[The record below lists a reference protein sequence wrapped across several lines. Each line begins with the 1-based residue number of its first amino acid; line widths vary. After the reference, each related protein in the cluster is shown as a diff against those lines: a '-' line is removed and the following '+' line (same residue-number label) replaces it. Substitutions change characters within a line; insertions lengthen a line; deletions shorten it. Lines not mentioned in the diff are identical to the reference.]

1 MRRTIVTFARASLVS
16 LVGALLAVAASVAFA
31 RPELSRIEVY
41 SAKDAQMATQALVAV
56 NKGYFKDEGIEVD
69 LKYYQAASEIPAGM
83 IGGSI
88 KIGLG
93 GWVNPMQVAA
103 NDYPVKV
110 VAPLSDIAG
119 TTQLVVKPTIKTARD
134 LEGKKLAMLNIP
146 IIRRF
151 LEDFSKAHGADI
163 ARISVVNTQPS
174 DSLTAFAKGDVDA
187 VLIWQPHT
195 TRAIRESNGVLMHT
209 GVRSYIPGREGNYRV
224 YYNYGVV
231 FMADD
236 FIQKNPNTT
245 EAFLRALVKAQD
257 YLAQPANRPEV
268 AQIIAQPLGMPAD
281 IARQVLGENEYF
293 MKITPDWL
301 RIMQQEVAFYVNA
314 KMLKKAVEPKTLVD
328 GSVLRKIRADLV
340 AE

>member
-1 MRRTIVTFARASLVS
+1 VVPFARALSLVAGF
-16 LVGALLAVAASVAFA
+16 LALALAAPTVQAK
-31 RPELSRIEVY
+31 PEIGRVEVY
-41 SAKDAQMATQALVAV
+41 SAKDAQMAAQALIATH
-56 NKGYFKDEGIEVD
+56 KGYFKEEGLDVD
-69 LKYYQAASEIPAGM
+69 LKFYQSANEIPPGM

-119 TTQLVVKPTIKTARD
+119 TTQLVVKPAIKSAKD

-151 LEDFSKAHGADI
+151 LEDFAKAHGADI
-163 ARISVVNTQPS
+163 AKITVVNTQPS

-195 TRAIRESNGVLMHT
+195 TRAIRESGGVLLHT
-209 GVRSYIPGREGNYRV
+209 GVRSMIPGREGSYRV

-231 FMADD
+231 FMAED

-245 EAFLRALVKAQD
+245 EAFLRGLVKAQD
-257 YLAQPANRPEV
+257 FLAQPANRAEA
-268 AQIIAQPLGMPAD
+268 AQIIAQPLGMPVD

-293 MKITPDWL
+293 MRITPEWL
-301 RIMQQEVAFYVNA
+301 GIMQQEVAFYVNA
-314 KMLKKAVEPKTLVD
+314 KMLKKAVDPKTLVD
-328 GSVLRKIRADLV
+328 GTTLRRVRPDLV
-340 AE
+340 AQ

>member
-1 MRRTIVTFARASLVS
+1 VVRFVRVTVLS
-16 LVGALLAVAASVAFA
+16 LVGVVLSLSAALAA
-31 RPELSRIEVY
+31 PELGRIEVY
-41 SAKDAQMATQALVAV
+41 SAKDAQMATQALIASQ
-56 NKGYFKDEGIEVD
+56 KGYFKEEGLEVD

-103 NDYPVKV
+103 NDYAVKV

-119 TTQLVVKPTIKTARD
+119 TTQLVVKPAIKSAKD

-151 LEDFSKAHGADI
+151 LEDFAKAHGADI
-163 ARISVVNTQPS
+163 TKITVVNTQPS

-195 TRAIRESNGVLMHT
+195 TRAIRESGGVLMHT
-209 GVRSYIPGREGNYRV
+209 GVRSLIPGREGSYRV

-231 FMADD
+231 FMAED
-236 FIQKNPNTT
+236 FIQKNPTTT
-245 EAFLRALVKAQD
+245 EAFLRGLVKAQD
-257 YLAQPANRPEV
+257 FLAQPANRGEA
-268 AQIIAQPLGMPAD
+268 AQIIAQPLGMPVD

-293 MKITPDWL
+293 MKITPEWL
-301 RIMQQEVAFYVNA
+301 KIMQQEVAFYVNA
-314 KMLKKAVEPKTLVD
+314 KMLKRAVEPKTLVD
-328 GSVLRKIRADLV
+328 GTVLRKIRPDLV
-340 AE
+340 AQ

>member
-1 MRRTIVTFARASLVS
+1 MSRLARVGIVG
-16 LVGALLAVAASVAFA
+16 LVGALVAVTLSVAVLA
-31 RPELSRIEVY
+31 AKPELSRIEVY
-41 SAKDAQMATQALVAV
+41 SAKDAQMATQALVAIS
-56 NKGYFKDEGIEVD
+56 KGYFKDEGLEVD

-119 TTQLVVKPTIKTARD
+119 TTQLVVKPAIKNAKD

-151 LEDFSKAHGADI
+151 LEDFSKVHGADI
-163 ARISVVNTQPS
+163 AKISVVNTQPS

-195 TRAIRESNGVLMHT
+195 TRAIRDSGGVLMHT
-209 GVRSYIPGREGNYRV
+209 GVRSFIPGREGSYRV

-231 FMADD
+231 FMAED

-257 YLAQPANRPEV
+257 YLVQPGNRNEV

-293 MKITPDWL
+293 MKITPEWL

>member
-1 MRRTIVTFARASLVS
+1 VTFSRASLVV
-16 LVGALLAVAASVAFA
+16 LVGALLAVTASVVLA

-56 NKGYFKDEGIEVD
+56 HKGYFKDEGLEVD

-119 TTQLVVKPTIKTARD
+119 TTQLVVKPTIKTAKD

-151 LEDFSKAHGADI
+151 LEDFSRVHGADI
-163 ARISVVNTQPS
+163 AKISVVNTQPS

-195 TRAIRESNGVLMHT
+195 TRAIRDSGGVLMHT
-209 GVRSYIPGREGNYRV
+209 GVRSFIPGREGDYRV

-245 EAFLRALVKAQD
+245 EAFLRGLVKAQD
-257 YLAQPANRPEV
+257 YVAQPANRAEV

-281 IARQVLGENEYF
+281 IGRQVLGENEYF

-314 KMLKKAVEPKTLVD
+314 KMLKKPVEPKTLVD
-328 GSVLRKIRADLV
+328 GSVLRKIRPDLV

>member
-1 MRRTIVTFARASLVS
+1 
-16 LVGALLAVAASVAFA
+16 
-31 RPELSRIEVY
+31 
-41 SAKDAQMATQALVAV
+41 
-56 NKGYFKDEGIEVD
+56 
-69 LKYYQAASEIPAGM
+69 M

-119 TTQLVVKPTIKTARD
+119 TTQLVVKPAIKSAKD

-151 LEDFSKAHGADI
+151 LEDFAKAHGADVAKI
-163 ARISVVNTQPS
+163 TVVNTQPS
-174 DSLTAFAKGDVDA
+174 DALTAFAKGDVDA

-195 TRAIRESNGVLMHT
+195 TRAIRESGGVLMHT
-209 GVRSYIPGREGNYRV
+209 GVRSMIAGREGSYRV

-231 FMADD
+231 FMAED

-245 EAFLRALVKAQD
+245 EAFLRGLVKAQD
-257 YLAQPANRPEV
+257 FLAQPANRAEA
-268 AQIIAQPLGMPAD
+268 AQIIAQPLGMQVD

-293 MKITPDWL
+293 MKITPEWL
-301 RIMQQEVAFYVNA
+301 GIMQQEVAFYVNA
-314 KMLKKAVEPKTLVD
+314 KMLKKAVDPKTLVD
-328 GSVLRKIRADLV
+328 GTTLRRVRPDLV
-340 AE
+340 AQ

>member
-1 MRRTIVTFARASLVS
+1 VTFARASLVV
-16 LVGALLAVAASVAFA
+16 LVGALLAVTASVALA

-41 SAKDAQMATQALVAV
+41 SARDAQMATQALVAV
-56 NKGYFKDEGIEVD
+56 SKGYFKEEGLEVD

-119 TTQLVVKPTIKTARD
+119 TTQLVVKPTIKTAKD

-151 LEDFSKAHGADI
+151 LEDFSKAHGADV
-163 ARISVVNTQPS
+163 AKISVVNTQPS
-174 DSLTAFAKGDVDA
+174 DSLTAFAKGDADA

-195 TRAIRESNGVLMHT
+195 TRAIRESGGVLMHT
-209 GVRSYIPGREGNYRV
+209 GVKSFIPGREGNYRV

-245 EAFLRALVKAQD
+245 EAFLRGLVKAQD
-257 YLAQPANRPEV
+257 YVAQPANRAEV

-281 IARQVLGENEYF
+281 IGRQVLGENEYF

-314 KMLKKAVEPKTLVD
+314 KMLKKPVEPKTLVD
-328 GSVLRKIRADLV
+328 GSVLRKIRPDLV

>member
-1 MRRTIVTFARASLVS
+1 MGRCARVGSVA
-16 LVGALLAVAASVAFA
+16 LVGMLLGIILSLPAALAA
-31 RPELSRIEVY
+31 PEIPRVEVY
-41 SAKDAQMATQALVAV
+41 SAKDAQMATQALIASQ
-56 NKGYFKDEGIEVD
+56 KGYFKEEGLEVD

-103 NDYPVKV
+103 NEYPVKV

-119 TTQLVVKPTIKTARD
+119 TTQLVVRPTIKAAKD

-151 LEDFSKAHGADI
+151 LEDFARVHGADVTKI
-163 ARISVVNTQPS
+163 TVVNTQPS

-195 TRAIRESNGVLMHT
+195 TRAIRESGGVLLHT
-209 GVRSYIPGREGNYRV
+209 GVQSHIPGREGAYRV

-231 FMADD
+231 FMAED
-236 FIQKNPNTT
+236 FIRKNPNTT
-245 EAFLRALVKAQD
+245 EAFLRGLVKAQD
-257 YLAQPANRPEV
+257 FLAQPANRTE
-268 AQIIAQPLGMPAD
+268 AASIIAQPLGMPVD

-293 MKITPDWL
+293 MRITPEWL
-301 RIMQQEVAFYVNA
+301 RIMQQEIAFYVNA
-314 KMLKKAVEPKTLVD
+314 KMLKKAVEPSTLVD
-328 GSVLRKIRADLV
+328 GGALRKIRADLV
-340 AE
+340 AP

>member
-1 MRRTIVTFARASLVS
+1 VVHLARVILLSLCAVTLSLSAAGAAPEMARV
-16 LVGALLAVAASVAFA
+16 
-31 RPELSRIEVY
+31 EVY
-41 SAKDAQMATQALVAV
+41 SAKDAQMATQALIASQ
-56 NKGYFKDEGIEVD
+56 KGYFKAEGLDVD

-103 NDYPVKV
+103 NDHPVKV

-119 TTQLVVKPTIKTARD
+119 TTQLVVKPPIKSAKD

-151 LEDFSKAHGADI
+151 LEDFARVHGADV
-163 ARISVVNTQPS
+163 ARITVVNTQPS

-195 TRAIRESNGVLMHT
+195 TRAIRESGGALLHT
-209 GVRSYIPGREGNYRV
+209 GVKSFIPGREGDYRV

-231 FMADD
+231 FMTDD
-236 FIQKNPNTT
+236 FLQKNPNTA
-245 EAFLRALVKAQD
+245 EAFLRGLVKAQD
-257 YLAQPANRPEV
+257 FLAQPANRAEA
-268 AQIIAQPLGMPAD
+268 AQIIAQPLGMPVD

-293 MKITPDWL
+293 MRITPEWL

-314 KMLKKAVEPKTLVD
+314 KMLKKAVVPASLVD
-328 GSVLRKIRADLV
+328 GAILRKIRADLV
-340 AE
+340 QQ

>member
-1 MRRTIVTFARASLVS
+1 MVRLARVSILS
-16 LVGALLAVAASVAFA
+16 LVGGLVGVALAASAALA
-31 RPELSRIEVY
+31 RPEVGRIEVY
-41 SAKDAQMATQALVAV
+41 SAKDAQMATQALVAI
-56 NKGYFKDEGIEVD
+56 NKGYFKEEGLEVD
-69 LKYYQAASEIPAGM
+69 LKFYQAASEIPPGM

-119 TTQLVVKPTIKTARD
+119 TTQLVVKPTVKTAKD

-151 LEDFSKAHGADI
+151 LEDFAKAHGADI
-163 ARISVVNTQPS
+163 AKITVVNTQPS

-195 TRAIRESNGVLMHT
+195 TRAIRESGGVLMHT
-209 GVRSYIPGREGNYRV
+209 GVRSFIPGREGAYRV

-245 EAFLRALVKAQD
+245 EAFLRGLVKAQD
-257 YLAQPANRPEV
+257 YLAQPANRNDV
-268 AQIIAQPLGMPAD
+268 AQIIAQPLAMPVD
-281 IARQVLGENEYF
+281 VARQVLGENEYF
-293 MKITPDWL
+293 MKITPEWL
-301 RIMQQEVAFYVNA
+301 KIMQQEVSFYVNA

-328 GSVLRKIRADLV
+328 GTVLRKIRPDLV
-340 AE
+340 AQ

>member
-1 MRRTIVTFARASLVS
+1 MRLARI
-16 LVGALLAVAASVAFA
+16 ALLPLLGIALSISTAAAK
-31 RPELSRIEVY
+31 PEMGRIEVY
-41 SAKDAQMATQALVAV
+41 AAKDAQMATQALIAAQ
-56 NKGYFKDEGIEVD
+56 KGYFKEEGLDVD

-103 NDYPVKV
+103 NDYAVKV

-119 TTQLVVKPTIKTARD
+119 TTQLVVKPAIKTAKD

-151 LEDFSKAHGADI
+151 LEDFAKAHGADVAKI
-163 ARISVVNTQPS
+163 TVVNTQPS
-174 DSLTAFAKGDVDA
+174 DSLTAFGKGDVDA

-195 TRAIRESNGVLMHT
+195 TRAIKESGGVLMHT
-209 GVRSYIPGREGNYRV
+209 GVRSFIAGQEGNYRV

-236 FIQKNPNTT
+236 FIQKNPNTA
-245 EAFLRALVKAQD
+245 EAFLRGLVKAQD
-257 YLAQPANRPEV
+257 FLAQPANRGEA
-268 AQIIAQPLGMPAD
+268 AQIIAQPLGMPVD
-281 IARQVLGENEYF
+281 LARQVLGENDYF

-301 RIMQQEVAFYVNA
+301 KIMQQEIAFYVNA
-314 KMLKKAVEPKTLVD
+314 KMLKKPVEPGSLVD
-328 GSVLRKIRADLV
+328 GSLLRKIRPDLV
-340 AE
+340 AQ

>member
-1 MRRTIVTFARASLVS
+1 VTFARAGLVV
-16 LVGALLAVAASVAFA
+16 LVGALLAVTASVALA

-41 SAKDAQMATQALVAV
+41 SARDAQMATQALVAV
-56 NKGYFKDEGIEVD
+56 SKGYFKDEGLEVD

-119 TTQLVVKPTIKTARD
+119 TTQLVVKPTIKTAKD

-151 LEDFSKAHGADI
+151 LEDFSKAHGADV
-163 ARISVVNTQPS
+163 AKISVVNTQPS
-174 DSLTAFAKGDVDA
+174 DSLTAFAKGDADA

-195 TRAIRESNGVLMHT
+195 TRAIRESGGVLMHT
-209 GVRSYIPGREGNYRV
+209 GVKSFIPGREGNYRV

-245 EAFLRALVKAQD
+245 EAFLRGLVKAQD
-257 YLAQPANRPEV
+257 YVAQPANRAEV

-281 IARQVLGENEYF
+281 IGRQVLGENEYF

-314 KMLKKAVEPKTLVD
+314 KMLKKPVEPKTLVD
-328 GSVLRKIRADLV
+328 GSVLRKIRPDLV